1 MVAMT
6 LQTWPVFIPITL
18 SSIIIVLLSGE
29 KMAASYKAGLGTL
42 VLGYL
47 IGGIVF
53 ASVAVQTYLWM
64 DGRWPASAAMIYL
77 TVALVLAAVLTI
89 AAVVLA
95 RAEENTPVVAWTVMN
110 FMWAL
115 GYGLMIPR
123 LLG

>member
-1 MVAMT
+1 MVTKT
-6 LQTWPVFIPITL
+6 LQTWPVFVPVIVITV
-18 SSIIIVLLSGE
+18 IIVVLSGE
-29 KMAASYKAGLGTL
+29 KMTASYKAGLGTL

-64 DGRWPASAAMIYL
+64 AARWPASAEMVYL

-89 AAVVLA
+89 GAVVLG
-95 RAEENTPVVAWTVMN
+95 RAEEETPVVAWTVMN